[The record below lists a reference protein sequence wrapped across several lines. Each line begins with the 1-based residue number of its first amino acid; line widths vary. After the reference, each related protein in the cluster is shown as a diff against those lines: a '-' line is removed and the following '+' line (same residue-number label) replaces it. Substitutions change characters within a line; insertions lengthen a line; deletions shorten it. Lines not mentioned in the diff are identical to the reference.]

1 MASTLDP
8 LIAHLIGLELRLI
21 ACRERLA
28 AHTDSEAL
36 HDLRTTVRRLRS
48 LLRPLRGLPGID
60 RLEDAARA
68 LGQLTTPM
76 RDREVLAAHLLEH
89 GHPELAQP
97 RRRAATEAFSQVARC
112 NQLSQLL
119 NLLSAIVP
127 LLRTA
132 QRNGVIEHLGRNIDK
147 RLAKQHKRLRQALA
161 DPAHDRHRLRLLI
174 KRVRYAAEAYPER
187 QPLPKGWAKALKKA
201 QGALGDWHD
210 HVQWLLRAEQEP
222 ELAPLKQQW
231 QAAQDE
237 AEGRSDKAL
246 SQLTQL
252 MKK

>member
-8 LIAHLIGLELRLI
+8 LIAHLIAIELRLI
-21 ACRERLA
+21 TCRERLA

-60 RLEDAARA
+60 RLEDGARA

-76 RDREVLAAHLLEH
+76 RDREVLAAHLLEQ
-89 GHPELAQP
+89 GYPELAYP
-97 RRRAATEAFSQVARC
+97 RQQAAAAAFTQVARC
-112 NQLSQLL
+112 SQLSQLL

-132 QRNGVIEHLGRNIDK
+132 QRNGVIEHLGRMVDK
-147 RLAKQHKRLRQALA
+147 RLAKQHRQLRKALA

-187 QPLPKGWAKALKKA
+187 EPLPKGMAKALKKA
-201 QGALGDWHD
+201 QEALGDWHD
-210 HVQWLLRAEQEP
+210 HVQWLRRAEEEP
-222 ELAPLKQQW
+222 ELAPLAAQW

-246 SQLTQL
+246 SQLARY